1 MCYYFI
7 ICAVGHSTA
16 TPQKYEKSLNYP
28 TFKHY
33 YAFVYTFFCTFAG
46 VMPFEFHIDILDMI
60 FRGVLIGIL
69 ASAPMGPVGILCVQ
83 RTLNKGRWYGFV
95 TGVGAAASDIFY
107 ALLTGLG
114 MSFVMDLVNNS
125 RNQFFL
131 QIAGS
136 IMLLIFGI
144 YSFRSNPTTNMHRSG
159 TSKGTLVHNGVTGF
173 LLTLSNPLIIL
184 IFMAV
189 YAQFAFIKP
198 GRPFEMCIGYLSII
212 AGALL
217 WWFGLTWLIDK
228 IRNKFDVT
236 GINIINKVIGS
247 IVILIS
253 LIVLIGTVFNLYTFP
268 YY

>member
-1 MCYYFI
+1 
-7 ICAVGHSTA
+7 
-16 TPQKYEKSLNYP
+16 
-28 TFKHY
+28 
-33 YAFVYTFFCTFAG
+33 
-46 VMPFEFHIDILDMI
+46 MPFEFHIDILDMI

-69 ASAPMGPVGILCVQ
+69 ASAPVGPVGILCVQ

-253 LIVLIGTVFNLYTFP
+253 LIVLVGTVFNLYTFP